1 MQKNREAQEESQ
13 KRREELIKEL
23 EEERTLRRQEKELQE
38 SRCTAWLQ
46 EIDAQVGSWH
56 RCWTLAE
63 YQIQFPELP
72 VIVGGAE
79 APGATGGAKKDRTG
93 RGGGSRG
100 CSRSRG
106 RVEVG
111 DTKDDGERTPGEGK
125 TVVIHQSSRGE
136 NCFSSCLTTAETVPD
151 TQQTSIGLDMT
162 GHGCRVELHPTFKFD
177 RSLHQ
182 FGDHR
187 RHESCWGPEVRGP
200 SPGITQGCFIF
211 LQKLIFIM
219 HSFYSSDPKC
229 DQLSIK
235 KTIKLIQQFFI

>member
-1 MQKNREAQEESQ
+1 MAPLLDS
-13 KRREELIKEL
+13 
-23 EEERTLRRQEKELQE
+23 
-38 SRCTAWLQ
+38 SR
-46 EIDAQVGSWH
+46 I
-56 RCWTLAE
+56 
-63 YQIQFPELP
+63 QIQFAVLP

-79 APGATGGAKKDRTG
+79 APGETGGAKEDRTG

-111 DTKDDGERTPGEGK
+111 DTKDDGARTPGEGK
-125 TVVIHQSSRGE
+125 LLIHQASRGE
-136 NCFSSCLTTAETVPD
+136 NCFSSCLTPAETVSD
-151 TQQTSIGLDMT
+151 TQQTSISLDMT
-162 GHGCRVELHPTFKFD
+162 GHGCRVELHPTLKFD

-182 FGDHR
+182 FGDPRH
-187 RHESCWGPEVRGP
+187 HESCWGPEVRGP
-200 SPGITQGCFIF
+200 SPGITRGCFIF

-219 HSFYSSDPKC
+219 HFFYSSDPKC